1 MHEGVVW
8 LTGCASGLGLHLAR
22 CFVDRGWRV
31 AATDINI
38 EGLERIAARQSWNPK
53 RVMVRRQDVV
63 SLSDWEILSEQ
74 VMDAWG
80 RLDLMFNI
88 AGYVRAGWLV
98 ETPIE
103 EMARHMD
110 VNFGGVVMGSR
121 IAAGHMKKQ
130 GYGHIV
136 NVSSLAGVAPIPG
149 LGFYSASKFAV
160 RAFSRALADELFS
173 AGVYVTVICP
183 DAIET
188 PMLVGEQSHEEAALT
203 FSGPK
208 PLSVDDVERVVF
220 DRVLRKKP
228 VEVLI
233 PAMRGLQARLASLF
247 PRLARVMIG
256 RLRKKGLK
264 EQQRRMRD
272 EGRGPR
278 GGNP

>member
-1 MHEGVVW
+1 MAAMHDRVVW

-22 CFVDRGWRV
+22 CFIDRGWRV
-31 AATDINI
+31 VATDINI
-38 EGLERIAARQSWNPK
+38 EGLERIAASHSWDPE
-53 RVMVRRQDVV
+53 RVIVRRQDVV
-63 SLSDWEILSEQ
+63 DPSDWEILSER
-74 VMDAWG
+74 VMSDWG

-88 AGYVRAGWLV
+88 AGYVRAGWLI

-121 IAAGHMKKQ
+121 IAAGHMKQQ
-130 GYGHIV
+130 GHGHIV

-173 AGVYVTVICP
+173 DGIYVTVICP

-188 PMLVGEQSHEEAALT
+188 PMLVAEEAHEEAALT

-208 PLSVDDVERVVF
+208 ALSVEDVGKVVF

-233 PAMRGLQARLASLF
+233 PGTRGLQARLASAF
-247 PRLARVMIG
+247 PGMARVMIG

-264 EQQRRMRD
+264 EQQRRQREKD
-272 EGRGPR
+272 GS
-278 GGNP
+278 